1 MTTKNIVPRA
11 DGEGELGT
19 SSKKWSKVQ
28 AVTGSFDHIQTTTM
42 TSEIYSEGSTK
53 FGDTSDDTHTF
64 TGSAAVY
71 SDNGMTLQATS
82 STPSGSTIQHDFLT
96 VTNEAGEDSANF
108 IYRTE
113 NPFGAP
119 AGVLIKTL
127 DVSASAGT
135 DIAIA
140 AGSPDPIFGTGG
152 SVGITATSIE
162 LAADESLQIVG
173 GIDLGL
179 DSQNLTVNG
188 NSVVI
193 NAIDDAS
200 IDCTSGDVDIKSSA
214 NATLSGSDSRIIA
227 GPYIAVSSEYFLVD
241 GKSPSTDGLLFYARP
256 SSYGSGHSRYTS
268 FGYDTTYDCS
278 RFTAGYGGA
287 GGDNQFIWYV
297 SNDTDSEHPVMFL
310 DFSGN
315 LGIGTTTPA
324 KTLDVVGNISASQEI
339 SASSFWGDGSNLSG
353 ITATETD
360 TLATVTARGATTTT
374 PVYFNTHITASSG
387 INSGPLHVMG
397 SSVHSGT
404 IDMYAGG
411 GLYFFGNDGT
421 SSGSLFHSGGGL
433 LLGGEFGVPVGIMAP
448 NSQAF
453 MSNGAASV
461 EASGTDVNITPNAAG
476 KVAVAGVLSASLGI
490 TASSFVGDGSGLT
503 GVTGEWDGTH
513 DGNAEITGSLTLRD
527 SAGLTVQ
534 KGNGATIGSIEQ
546 EGAGDFMML
555 STSDIILSASGG
567 NIEMKPEPA
576 GSVNVTGEFS
586 ASLGITGS
594 EIHAISDLY
603 VGDTGYAP
611 KLYRRAASMSNSQHK
626 ANYLASEDYVSW
638 YSAYGTPSISDP
650 MLTNTFYL
658 ANIRWEISSSDGNAY
673 KLFDNDYAGGPLT
686 IASGSTL
693 PVSVTF
699 TGSNQVYGTSTRGI
713 TYPQG
718 FFIASFLGGAN
729 GVEDASQ
736 FDVTLHYSGGL
747 TQTIPESDM
756 EMIAA
761 NSYNQNNCWKINLTS
776 AQNYLNKVELNV
788 TANSGTPTYFTEFEY
803 FQSKPASQ
811 SGWDFSG
818 FTKYEDQTLYR
829 KLSWNNAALAEV
841 GSIDEDGLATMT
853 RYKADNSNHPG
864 TPTGGAFMY
873 AVSGTT
879 GGDMYVKDA
888 GGNQTKISPHDEH
901 GEWEYFSKNT
911 KTGKVVRIRMEKMI
925 RKLEELTGETFI
937 EEE

>member
-82 STPSGSTIQHDFLT
+82 STPSGTLYQHDFLT
-96 VTNEAGEDSANF
+96 VTDSDGNTATTF
-108 IYRTE
+108 KTTVD

-119 AGVLIKTL
+119 SGVLIKTL
-127 DVSASAGT
+127 EVSASAGT
-135 DIAIA
+135 DVLFL
-140 AGSPDPIFGTGG
+140 AGSPDPIYGTGG
-152 SVGITATSIE
+152 SLALDATMVNI
-162 LAADESLQIVG
+162 G
-173 GIDLGL
+173 GL
-179 DSQNLTVNG
+179 DDVSVASGYNLALDGQYVTMQGGQNIEISASQATNIFSGQDVI
-188 NSVVI
+188 I
-193 NAIDDAS
+193 NASLDATAS
-200 IDCTSGDVDIKSSA
+200 INSGDVDITADKDI
-214 NATLSGSDSRIIA
+214 TLLGQASQLRVGSH
-227 GPYIAVSSEYFLVD
+227 VSTNTAYFLVD
-241 GKSPSTDGLLFYARP
+241 GQTPAVDDLLFYARP

-268 FGYDTTYDCS
+268 FGYDTTYNCS

-297 SNDTDSEHPVMFL
+297 SNDTDSEFEAMFL

-315 LGIGTTTPA
+315 LGIGTTTPT

-353 ITATETD
+353 LTLTETD

-374 PVYFNTHITASSG
+374 PVYFNTHITASNG

-421 SSGSLFHSGGGL
+421 QSGSLTNIPGGL
-433 LLGGEFGVPVGIMAP
+433 LLTPD
-448 NSQAF
+448 
-453 MSNGAASV
+453 AS
-461 EASGTDVNITPNAAG
+461 G
-476 KVAVAGVLSASLGI
+476 KVAVAGNLSASSDISAPNITASVHIGQGATINFENTGSLIWAKNTGQDLHLEGGRDVYI
-490 TASSFVGDGSGLT
+490 RPDRDVKVYTGTGAGTKWVEFDGTNQKVEVTGDINVSQAVTASSFVGDGSGLT
-503 GVTGEWDGTH
+503 GVTGDWDGQHTG
-513 DGNAEITGSLTLRD
+513 DAAITGSLD
-527 SAGLTVQ
+527 IS
-534 KGNGATIGSIEQ
+534 
-546 EGAGDFMML
+546 GDL
-555 STSDIILSASGG
+555 D
-567 NIEMKPEPA
+567 
-576 GSVNVTGEFS
+576 
-586 ASLGITGS
+586 
-594 EIHAISDLY
+594 
-603 VGDTGYAP
+603 VGDTGIAP
-611 KLYRRAASMSNSQHK
+611 KLYRRAISKSNSQHK

-638 YSAYGTPSISDP
+638 YSAYGVPSLSNP

-658 ANIRWEISSSDGNAY
+658 ANTRWEISSSNSSAY

-686 IASGSTL
+686 IAAGDTL

-699 TGSNQVYGTSTRGI
+699 TGSNQIYGTSDRGI

-718 FFIASFLGGAN
+718 YFIATFLGGGN
-729 GVEDASQ
+729 GIENASQ
-736 FDVTLHYSGGL
+736 FDVTLHYSGGI
-747 TQTIPESDM
+747 TQTIPDSDK

-761 NSYNQNNCWKINLTS
+761 NSYGQNNCWKLNLTTS
-776 AQNYLNKVELNV
+776 TNYLNKVELNL
-788 TANSGTPTYFTEFEY
+788 TANGGAVCYFTEFEY

-829 KLSWNNAALAEV
+829 KLSWNNASLAEV
-841 GSIDEDGLATMT
+841 GSIDEDGLTTMT
-853 RYKADNSNHPG
+853 RYKANNTSHPG
-864 TPTGGAFMY
+864 TPSGGAFMY
-873 AVSGTT
+873 AISGVT